1 MAPPKVSRAN
11 GGAEAWGG
19 KRFVHREE
27 ASLLA
32 IAIAFFPPL
41 VKTWKSRSALHVP
54 SCPWP

>member
-19 KRFVHREE
+19 KRFVRREE

-54 SCPWP
+54 SSV